1 MLKRGSERVHV
12 VVGSMAANGRDGR
25 RGPAGAARRAPRTAN
40 SSHDCRQSL
49 RTPQTISMH

>member
-25 RGPAGAARRAPRTAN
+25 RAPAGAAHRAPRTAN

-49 RTPQTISMH
+49 RPPQTISMH

>member
-49 RTPQTISMH
+49 RPPQTISMH